1 MQNYNNLSQIKEQQ
15 KIKVGISIGDPNG
28 IGVEI
33 ILKIFEDKDIFDFF
47 TPIVFSSMK
56 ILSDQRKYFKLKTE
70 FHSVD
75 KIDQIINQKLNV
87 KEIIDYN
94 NEISFGEPSKI
105 SGAIALNSF
114 REGTNSLKRGDVD
127 ILVTGPFDKSTV
139 KGESYQFI
147 GHTEYLNQELNGDAM
162 MIMVSDKIKVA
173 LVTEHISI
181 SKVSSKISREIL
193 TKKIIQLSET
203 LKVDFGISDQK
214 IAVLGLNPHAGDKGY
229 IGDEEENIIRPV
241 VKDFFNKGLNISGPF
256 SPDAFFG
263 KKHYLRY
270 DAVLSMYHD
279 QGLIPFKMLSFGEGT
294 NFTAGLDKIRTSPD
308 HGTAFDIAGKG
319 IAEIN
324 SFKQSFFLAR
334 KIFLMRNK
342 GIKVSF

>member
-1 MQNYNNLSQIKEQQ
+1 MYN
-15 KIKVGISIGDPNG
+15 
-28 IGVEI
+28 
-33 ILKIFEDKDIFDFF
+33 F
-47 TPIVFSSMK
+47 FSS
-56 ILSDQRKYFKLKTE
+56 KL
-70 FHSVD
+70 
-75 KIDQIINQKLNV
+75 
-87 KEIIDYN
+87 
-94 NEISFGEPSKI
+94 
-105 SGAIALNSF
+105 
-114 REGTNSLKRGDVD
+114 
-127 ILVTGPFDKSTV
+127 
-139 KGESYQFI
+139 
-147 GHTEYLNQELNGDAM
+147 
-162 MIMVSDKIKVA
+162 
-173 LVTEHISI
+173 
-181 SKVSSKISREIL
+181 SREIL

-203 LKVDFGISDQK
+203 LEVDFGISDQK